1 MTEMCRFPDRDGAV
15 IAYVYDELDPA
26 DRGSFDAHLST
37 CAACRG
43 EVRALAGVR
52 QQLAHWSP
60 PEPAF
65 MLGSSSVASTTG
77 PQLVVG
83 SPPSAIHTQQSIPPS
98 ALRNRQWRQIPA
110 WAQVAAALLFLGVSA
125 AIANL
130 DIHRDQN
137 GFTVRTGWSRAATA
151 TASAG
156 DASAR
161 RESAAAS
168 STAAPQRTAGA
179 NAVTREELVAL
190 ERQLRSEMRGV
201 QGSMRTVTVSDPRSA
216 AAGSSRDDE
225 LLRRVR
231 ALIDETEKRQNREL
245 ALRIGEVLRDV
256 TAQRHAD
263 LMRIDRS
270 LGLVQN
276 DLGVEV
282 MKQRQSL
289 NYLMRVNQR

>member
-1 MTEMCRFPDRDGAV
+1 MSDMCSYPNRDGAL
-15 IAYVYDELDPA
+15 IAYVYDELDQPDLA
-26 DRGSFDAHLST
+26 SFDSHLST
-37 CAACRG
+37 CTACRD
-43 EVRALAGVR
+43 EVAALGGVR

-65 MLGSSSVASTTG
+65 MIGASATSVAG
-77 PQLVVG
+77 PQLVVDNPHSVARRG
-83 SPPSAIHTQQSIPPS
+83 PGGLSLSNGAH
-98 ALRNRQWRQIPA
+98 RNPRWRQLPA

-125 AIANL
+125 GVANL
-130 DIHRDQN
+130 DIHRDQS
-137 GFTVRTGWSRAATA
+137 GWTIRTGWSRRAAPAPVAAAAVAGERA
-151 TASAG
+151 TASP
-156 DASAR
+156 S
-161 RESAAAS
+161 
-168 STAAPQRTAGA
+168 AAPQYA
-179 NAVTREELVAL
+179 NAVTRQELVAL

-201 QGSMRTVTVSDPRSA
+201 QASSRMAAAPDPRST
-216 AAGSSRDDE
+216 AAGSLRDED

-231 ALIDETEKRQNREL
+231 ALLDETEKRQNREL

-256 TAQRHAD
+256 NAQRQAD